1 MQQLTPFNFSY
12 LVRNRIIDFLLFKV
26 TSEVDLDPAGAF
38 AQSAQTGTA
47 ENLLFVVIEYSDA
60 PIMKSK
66 HKKEARDDAWKKHEA
81 FDVPTGVL

>member
-1 MQQLTPFNFSY
+1 MC
-12 LVRNRIIDFLLFKV
+12 
-26 TSEVDLDPAGAF
+26 
-38 AQSAQTGTA
+38 AQTGTA

-81 FDVPTGVL
+81 FEVPTGAL